1 MPSDR
6 KNDRDAD
13 QQIAVTDSFP
23 ASDPPSDTGE
33 SGPRAVPP
41 GELIGRAHPPRQGAV
56 LLQRRF
62 ADQESAKLAL
72 EALVRDGPL
81 DPEAADL
88 RHEGA
93 EVELRI
99 MAPPADA
106 DRLRRLLMG
115 R

>member
-1 MPSDR
+1 M
-6 KNDRDAD
+6 
-13 QQIAVTDSFP
+13 
-23 ASDPPSDTGE
+23 
-33 SGPRAVPP
+33 
-41 GELIGRAHPPRQGAV
+41 LGRAHPPRRNAV

-62 ADQESAKLAL
+62 GDHESAKLAL

-88 RHEGA
+88 RHEGT

-99 MAPPADA
+99 LASPGDA
-106 DRLRRLLMG
+106 ERLRGLLMG